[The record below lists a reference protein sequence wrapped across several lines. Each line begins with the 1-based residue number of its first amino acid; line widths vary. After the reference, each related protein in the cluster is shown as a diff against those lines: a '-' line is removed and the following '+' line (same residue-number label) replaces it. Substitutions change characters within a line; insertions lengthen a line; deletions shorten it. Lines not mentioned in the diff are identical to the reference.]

1 VIRVGLV
8 DDQELMRAGLAALIA
23 LQPDMQVV
31 GQASDGLAAVQM
43 FAGDVADVI
52 LMDCRMPV
60 MDGPNAAA
68 ELAVSAP
75 QTRIIMLTA
84 WDIDDYVVAGIR
96 AGAAGF
102 LLKDTPMDQL
112 LEAIRR
118 VADGDAAMGPEA
130 TKRLMSW
137 VANDNHFNN
146 RPPGQNEY
154 PADPHSMS
162 SQAVPAA
169 VPTAAATGSDGIGGI
184 GSPQQQR
191 ELASLTDRE
200 REVLVQIADGK
211 SNAEIAAELFVSEA
225 TVKTHVSRVL
235 AKVNARDRVQAV
247 IFAYD
252 VGLVKP

>member
-31 GQASDGLAAVQM
+31 GQASDGFQATQL
-43 FAGDVADVI
+43 FAGDVADVV
-52 LMDCRMPV
+52 LMDCRMPQ
-60 MDGPNAAA
+60 MDGPTAAA

-75 QTRIIMLTA
+75 KTRIIMLTA

-112 LEAIRR
+112 LSAIRN

-130 TKRLMSW
+130 TKRLMSF
-137 VANDNHFNN
+137 VANADSPATGVEE
-146 RPPGQNEY
+146 RPANGVVPGAALPSPGLGMVQPNTE
-154 PADPHSMS
+154 AT
-162 SQAVPAA
+162 PAA
-169 VPTAAATGSDGIGGI
+169 PG
-184 GSPQQQR
+184 GSPQQMR